1 MGLPNPERPM
11 KKAIFHATACLFFF
25 LFSCRKEH
33 FPEKLPTPEFKE
45 FIIPQGQHYA
55 MENNTKPVETSE
67 LKFVVRFDSSAIYE
81 TKNPENQNDINKLYG
96 FSDNDDQHHVY
107 SARFG
112 WRWSDNALR
121 IFAYDYNNGT
131 RSFKELGIVK
141 IGTENSCSI
150 TVSGNKYIFSLNGAE
165 TVMPRESTTELAE
178 GYQLYPYF
186 GGDESAPHAI
196 TIWIEML
203 P

>member
-1 MGLPNPERPM
+1 V
-11 KKAIFHATACLFFF
+11 
-25 LFSCRKEH
+25 
-33 FPEKLPTPEFKE
+33 KLSRLSFKV
-45 FIIPQGQHYA
+45 
-55 MENNTKPVETSE
+55 K
-67 LKFVVRFDSSAIYE
+67 FDSSAIY
-81 TKNPENQNDINKLYG
+81 TTGKAENQKDINKLFG
-96 FSDNDDQHHVY
+96 FSDNNALHHEY